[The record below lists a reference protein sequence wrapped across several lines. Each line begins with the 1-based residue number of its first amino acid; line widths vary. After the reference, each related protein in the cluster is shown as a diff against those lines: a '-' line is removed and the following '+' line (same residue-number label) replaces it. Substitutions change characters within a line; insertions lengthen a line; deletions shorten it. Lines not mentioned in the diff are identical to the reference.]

1 MRDFRVEKWN
11 SGTVGQ
17 WRNGEMEKWRSGA
30 MEAGKGPE
38 GKNLALPVFFVT
50 GTAVFAFYF
59 LNPKS
64 YRR

>member
-11 SGTVGQ
+11 SETV
-17 WRNGEMEKWRSGA
+17 EKWRSGA
-30 MEAGKGPE
+30 MEAGRGPE
-38 GKNLALPVFFVT
+38 GKNLSLPVFFVT